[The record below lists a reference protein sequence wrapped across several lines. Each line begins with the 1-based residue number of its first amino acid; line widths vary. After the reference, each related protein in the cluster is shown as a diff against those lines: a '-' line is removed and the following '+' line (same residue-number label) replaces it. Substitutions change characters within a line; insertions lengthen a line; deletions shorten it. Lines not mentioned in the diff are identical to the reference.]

1 MDSGGTL
8 ILSHGKLSGGSA
20 LTKELKCPCLHI
32 DLKQTNT
39 FQAALM
45 VVNWIRDDSIKV
57 LNVARQ
63 EHAKIP
69 RYMRTLKA

>member
-1 MDSGGTL
+1 M
-8 ILSHGKLSGGSA
+8 ILSHDKLPGGSA
-20 LTKELKCPCLHI
+20 LTKECAEELKCPCLHI
-32 DLKQTNT
+32 NLKQTNT